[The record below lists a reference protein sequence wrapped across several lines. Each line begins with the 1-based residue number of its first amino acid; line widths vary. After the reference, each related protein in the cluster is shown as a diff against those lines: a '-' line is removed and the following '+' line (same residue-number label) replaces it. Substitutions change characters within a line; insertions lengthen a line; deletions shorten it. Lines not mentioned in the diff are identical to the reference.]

1 MTYFAFLV
9 EHESLPLSPKD
20 STRTVCLITRISIS
34 QYIICKELCLEIG
47 EGKFFAEQS
56 DTKEAIAKSHVKDK
70 SSEGDQ
76 EFTRRSSV
84 C

>member
-1 MTYFAFLV
+1 MAYFAFLV

-34 QYIICKELCLEIG
+34 QYIICKELCLEIDG
-47 EGKFFAEQS
+47 GKVFAEQS
-56 DTKEAIAKSHVKDK
+56 DTKKAIAKSHVKDR
-70 SSEGDQ
+70 SSE
-76 EFTRRSSV
+76 ENKESTRRSPV